1 MTSGS
6 GMADINLANIKTIDG
21 VDVAGKRVLVRADLN
36 VPVDDGAVADA
47 TRIERVL
54 PTIKS
59 LTKAGAKV
67 VLMSHFGRPKGERSP
82 ETSLKPVAAKLA
94 ELLRTDVQFFDDC
107 VGPEIEAGVASLKDG
122 DVALLENLRY
132 HAGETKND
140 IGFAKQL
147 AALGDVYVDDAFSCA
162 HRAHASVEAIAHLM
176 PAYAGMAMMAEINA
190 LSAALEDP
198 KRPVMAVVGGAK
210 VSTKI
215 EVLTNLAQRMD
226 MIVVGG
232 GMANTFLFA
241 DGVDVGKSLC
251 EPDFVQTV
259 KEIAEKAKI
268 SGCAIVLPVDVV
280 VADSLAE
287 GVETSVCG
295 VDEIPP
301 DTLALDQGPA
311 SVAMLKDKLKE
322 AQTIL
327 WNGPLGA
334 FEITP
339 FGTAT
344 FALAQAAADRSK
356 AGTLVSVAGGGD
368 TVRALNMAGAADKF
382 TYISTAG
389 GAFLEWLAGK
399 QLPGVVVLAGD
410 TNPKQSAVA

>member
-21 VDVAGKRVLVRADLN
+21 VDVAGKRILVRADLN

-107 VGPEIEAGVASLKDG
+107 VGPEIEAGVALLKDG

-147 AALGDVYVDDAFSCA
+147 AALGDIYVDDAFSCA

-268 SGCAIVLPVDVV
+268 SGCEIVLPVDVV

-287 GVETSVCG
+287 GVET
-295 VDEIPP
+295 
-301 DTLALDQGPA
+301 
-311 SVAMLKDKLKE
+311 
-322 AQTIL
+322 
-327 WNGPLGA
+327 
-334 FEITP
+334 
-339 FGTAT
+339 
-344 FALAQAAADRSK
+344 
-356 AGTLVSVAGGGD
+356 
-368 TVRALNMAGAADKF
+368 
-382 TYISTAG
+382 
-389 GAFLEWLAGK
+389 
-399 QLPGVVVLAGD
+399 
-410 TNPKQSAVA
+410 

>member
-1 MTSGS
+1 MTSGN
-6 GMADINLANIKTIDG
+6 GMADIDLASIKTIEG
-21 VDVAGKRVLVRADLN
+21 LDVAGKRVLVRADLN
-36 VPVDDGAVADA
+36 VPVEKGTVADA

-54 PTIKS
+54 PTIEALRKG
-59 LTKAGAKV
+59 GAKV

-82 ETSLKPVAAKLA
+82 ETSLKPVATKLT
-94 ELLRTDVQFFDDC
+94 ELLSADVLFLDDC
-107 VGPEIEAGVASLKDG
+107 IGPDVEVGIASLKDG

-147 AALGDVYVDDAFSCA
+147 AALGDIYVDDAFSCA
-162 HRAHASVEAIAHLM
+162 HRAHASVEAIARLM

-198 KRPVMAVVGGAK
+198 KRPVVAIVGGAK

-241 DGVDVGKSLC
+241 EGTDVGKSLC
-251 EPDFVQTV
+251 EPDFVDTV
-259 KEIAEKAKI
+259 KEITEKAKA
-268 SGCAIVLPVDVV
+268 SGCEIVLPVDVV

-287 GVETSVCG
+287 GVDTSVCG
-295 VDEIPP
+295 VDEIPAEA
-301 DTLALDQGPA
+301 LALDWGPK
-311 SVAMLKDKLKE
+311 SVAMLIEKLE
-322 AQTIL
+322 GAHTIL

-334 FEITP
+334 FEIAP
-339 FGTAT
+339 FGAAT
-344 FALAQAAADRSK
+344 FALAQEAGARSK
-356 AGTLVSVAGGGD
+356 AGKLISVAGGGD
-368 TVRALNMAGAADKF
+368 TVRALNMAGAAENF

-389 GAFLEWLAGK
+389 GAFLEWLAGE
-399 QLPGVVVLAGD
+399 QLPGVAVLAGD
-410 TNPKQSAVA
+410 SNPPQSAVA

>member
-1 MTSGS
+1 MTTEN
-6 GMADINLANIKTIDG
+6 GMADIDLAAIKTLDG
-21 VDVAGKRVLVRADLN
+21 LDVAGKRVLVRADLN
-36 VPVDDGAVADA
+36 VPVEAGVVADA

-54 PTIKS
+54 PTIEALRKG
-59 LTKAGAKV
+59 GAKV

-82 ETSLKPVAAKLA
+82 ETSLKPVAAKLQD
-94 ELLRTDVQFFDDC
+94 LLGTDVLFVHDC
-107 VGPEIEAGVASLKDG
+107 VGPEVEAAVAALKDG
-122 DVALLENLRY
+122 DLALLENLRY

-147 AALGDVYVDDAFSCA
+147 AALGDLYVDDAFSCA
-162 HRAHASVEAIAHLM
+162 HRAHASVEAIARLM

-198 KRPVMAVVGGAK
+198 QRPVMAVVGGAK

-241 DGVDVGKSLC
+241 DGIDVGKSLC
-251 EPDFVQTV
+251 EPDFVATV
-259 KEIAEKAKI
+259 KDITEKAKA
-268 SGCAIVLPVDVV
+268 SGCEIVLPVDVV
-280 VADSLAE
+280 VATSLAE
-287 GVETSVCG
+287 RVKTSVCG
-295 VDEIPP
+295 VDEIPA
-301 DTLALDQGPA
+301 DAMALDQGPE
-311 SVAMLKDKLKE
+311 SVAVLKE
-322 AQTIL
+322 KLAGTKTIL

-334 FEITP
+334 FEIAP
-339 FGTAT
+339 FGEAT
-344 FALAQAAADRSK
+344 FALAKEAARRSK
-356 AGTLVSVAGGGD
+356 DGTLISVAGGGD
-368 TVRALNMAGAADKF
+368 TVRALNEAGAADDF

-399 QLPGVVVLAGD
+399 TLPGIAVLAG
-410 TNPKQSAVA
+410 NAAPSHSAVA

>member
-21 VDVAGKRVLVRADLN
+21 VDVAGKRILVRADLN

-107 VGPEIEAGVASLKDG
+107 VGPEIEAGVALLKDG

-140 IGFAKQL
+140 TGFAKQL
-147 AALGDVYVDDAFSCA
+147 AALGDIYVDDAFSCA

-268 SGCAIVLPVDVV
+268 SGCEIVLPVDVV

-301 DTLALDQGPA
+301 DALALDQGPA

-322 AQTIL
+322 VQTIL

-368 TVRALNMAGAADKF
+368 TVRALNMAGAADNF

-399 QLPGVVVLAGD
+399 QLPGVIVLAGD

>member
-1 MTSGS
+1 
-6 GMADINLANIKTIDG
+6 
-21 VDVAGKRVLVRADLN
+21 
-36 VPVDDGAVADA
+36 
-47 TRIERVL
+47 
-54 PTIKS
+54 
-59 LTKAGAKV
+59 
-67 VLMSHFGRPKGERSP
+67 
-82 ETSLKPVAAKLA
+82 
-94 ELLRTDVQFFDDC
+94 
-107 VGPEIEAGVASLKDG
+107 
-122 DVALLENLRY
+122 
-132 HAGETKND
+132 
-140 IGFAKQL
+140 
-147 AALGDVYVDDAFSCA
+147 
-162 HRAHASVEAIAHLM
+162 
-176 PAYAGMAMMAEINA
+176 
-190 LSAALEDP
+190 
-198 KRPVMAVVGGAK
+198 
-210 VSTKI
+210 
-215 EVLTNLAQRMD
+215 
-226 MIVVGG
+226 
-232 GMANTFLFA
+232 MANTFLFA
-241 DGVDVGKSLC
+241 DGVDVGKSIC

-287 GVETSVCG
+287 GVETCVCG